1 MKKRFI
7 YSFIILMFGIMIFSN
22 SVYAEN
28 LDFWGNA
35 IDWFKEGQYTN
46 NENVNEIIST
56 FKSMINVLGTTVITL
71 VTMMLGIK
79 YMYGSVEAKA
89 SVKESLVTLIVA
101 CVFFF
106 GWTGISNLLFPDNNF
121 IFIKDSDATFADVL
135 GRIFSIA
142 TYIANF
148 FAIGGIIYVGVKYI
162 FAGAS
167 GKADLKGKS
176 GQFLIGIILAFCTVN
191 FLTYISNIVQE
202 VLSTR

>member
-7 YSFIILMFGIMIFSN
+7 YSFIILMFGIIMFSN
-22 SVYAEN
+22 NVYADGM
-28 LDFWGNA
+28 DFWGFANK
-35 IDWFKEGQYTN
+35 WFEQGQYVN
-46 NENVNEIIST
+46 NENINEIVGT

-79 YMYGSVEAKA
+79 YMYGSVDSKA
-89 SVKESLVTLIVA
+89 SVKESLVTLVVA

-121 IFIKDSDATFADVL
+121 IFVKKEDATFADTL
-135 GRIFSIA
+135 GRIFSIG

-148 FAIGGIIYVGVKYI
+148 LAIGGIIYVGIKYI

-167 GKADLKGKS
+167 GKADLKAKS

-191 FLTYISNIVQE
+191 FLTYISDIIQE